1 MADRG
6 NIRRERRTGVGRD
19 AGLCLVIADRRQH
32 EAPVLCGAAYGPD
45 QLAATGGAGGNRGG
59 TSRGTMI
66 VIYTLLAMGCILIA
80 SGIWLNFFRE
90 LPSFPAHPVDIDPQK
105 GRVK

>member
-1 MADRG
+1 
-6 NIRRERRTGVGRD
+6 
-19 AGLCLVIADRRQH
+19 
-32 EAPVLCGAAYGPD
+32 
-45 QLAATGGAGGNRGG
+45 
-59 TSRGTMI
+59 MI

-105 GRVK
+105 GRVKIKTTSTGLALIGIGTAILIATAGAGALLN